1 VEVFIFKNRD
11 FIYFSKTNNA
21 MQVSEKKVV
30 TITYELYIQG
40 PEDDFEIVEVVGE
53 DQPMVYLAGHSG
65 LPVDFET
72 KMAGLKVGDDFD
84 FQLDPQEGFGDFSEE
99 DVADFPLDMFKIE
112 EGEVPSDLLEI
123 GNFVP
128 FTNEDGSQIT
138 GRIYAIEGETVRVD
152 FNHPLAGKTLKFEGK
167 VMAIREATADELDHG
182 HVHGEGGVHH

>member
-1 VEVFIFKNRD
+1 
-11 FIYFSKTNNA
+11 
-21 MQVSEKKVV
+21 MQISEKKVV
-30 TITYELYIQG
+30 TITYELYIQSQ
-40 PEDDFEIVEVVGE
+40 EDDYEIVEVVGE

-72 KMAGLKVGDDFD
+72 KMAGLKVGDEFD
-84 FQLDPQEGFGDFSEE
+84 FELGPQEGFGDFSED

-112 EGEVPSDLLEI
+112 NGDIPADLLEI

-138 GRIYAIEGETVRVD
+138 GRIYAVEGDTVQVD

-167 VMAIREATADELDHG
+167 VIGIRDATTEELEHG
-182 HVHGEGGVHH
+182 HVHGEGGVQH

>member
-1 VEVFIFKNRD
+1 
-11 FIYFSKTNNA
+11 

-40 PEDDFEIVEVVGE
+40 QEDDFEIVEVVGE

-65 LPVDFET
+65 LPIDFET
-72 KMAGLKVGDDFD
+72 KMAGLKVGDEFD
-84 FQLDPQEGFGDFSEE
+84 FQLDPQEGFGDFSED

-112 EGEVPSDLLEI
+112 DGEVPADLLQI

-138 GRIYAIEGETVRVD
+138 GRIYAVDGDTVQVD

-167 VMAIREATADELDHG
+167 VIGIREATADELDHG
-182 HVHGEGGVHH
+182 HVHGEGGVLH